1 MVSSDSTLTL
11 HNLTGGFINVDYD
24 SVMKRMSD
32 IDPYNTL
39 GVSKEASDAEIKRA
53 WRKLAR
59 QYHPDRNPGDS
70 AAEDRF
76 KRIQEAGDLIGTPEA
91 RKKYEEES
99 RMRNMFGGAG
109 PGGVRFDFG
118 GGGNPFGGGGGIED
132 MLGAMFGGGGGN
144 PFGGGMPRQPP
155 RQPRST
161 TKGKNLSVHLD
172 LSINEAIEGG
182 KKTVSFTRLVRGHVG
197 AMQKEEKKINVNI
210 PENAQHGQNIRL
222 KGMGHEHPEGG
233 EAGDANLI
241 IRLDPGEN
249 RRWENGTL
257 IQEVPV
263 PYSTLLLGGKV
274 KITTPAGKSGNLTIQ
289 PNSRIGDRRRMAK
302 MGFNGKDLDLE
313 LRLME
318 VDELS
323 EQQKS
328 LLDSLREQ
336 GL

>member
-1 MVSSDSTLTL
+1 
-11 HNLTGGFINVDYD
+11 
-24 SVMKRMSD
+24 MSD
-32 IDPYNTL
+32 IDPYGTL
-39 GVSKEASDAEIKRA
+39 GVSKDASDAEIKRA

-91 RKKYEEES
+91 RKKYDEES
-99 RMRNMFGGAG
+99 QMRNMFGGAG

-118 GGGNPFGGGGGIED
+118 GGGNPFGGGGMGGIED
-132 MLGAMFGGGGGN
+132 MLGAMFGGGGSN
-144 PFGGGMPRQPP
+144 PFGGGMPRQAPQQQKDAP
-155 RQPRST
+155 
-161 TKGKNLSVHLD
+161 KGKDLSIHLD
-172 LSINEAIEGG
+172 LSIQEAIEGG
-182 KKTVSFTRLVRGHVG
+182 KKTISFTRLVRGHIG
-197 AMQKEEKKINVNI
+197 NMQKENKKINVNI
-210 PENAQHGQNIRL
+210 PEQAKHGQSIRL

-233 EAGDANLI
+233 KVGDAHI
-241 IRLDPGEN
+241 VIRIDPGEN
-249 RRWENGTL
+249 RRWENGSL
-257 IQEVPV
+257 IQVVAV

-274 KITTPAGKSGNLTIQ
+274 KITTPSGKSGNLTIQ

-302 MGFNGKDLDLE
+302 MGFDGGDLDLE
-313 LRLME
+313 LTLME

-323 EQQKS
+323 EQQRK

>member
-1 MVSSDSTLTL
+1 
-11 HNLTGGFINVDYD
+11 
-24 SVMKRMSD
+24 MSD
-32 IDPYNTL
+32 IDPYGTL
-39 GVSKEASDAEIKRA
+39 GVSKDASDAEIKRA

-91 RKKYEEES
+91 RKKYDEES
-99 RMRNMFGGAG
+99 QMRNMFGGAG

-118 GGGNPFGGGGGIED
+118 GGGNPCGGGGMGGIED

-144 PFGGGMPRQPP
+144 PFGGGMPRQAPQQQKDAP
-155 RQPRST
+155 
-161 TKGKNLSVHLD
+161 KGKDLSIHLD
-172 LSINEAIEGG
+172 LSIQEALEGG
-182 KKTVSFTRLVRGHVG
+182 KRTISFTRLVRGHVG
-197 AMQKEEKKINVNI
+197 NMQKENKKINVNI
-210 PENAQHGQNIRL
+210 PEQAKHGQSIRL

-233 EAGDANLI
+233 KVGDAHI
-241 IRLDPGEN
+241 VIRIDPGEN
-249 RRWENGTL
+249 RRWENGSL
-257 IQEVPV
+257 IQVVAV

-274 KITTPAGKSGNLTIQ
+274 KITTPSGKSGNLTIQ

-302 MGFNGKDLDLE
+302 MGFDGGDLDLE
-313 LRLME
+313 LALME

-323 EQQKS
+323 EQQRK

>member
-1 MVSSDSTLTL
+1 
-11 HNLTGGFINVDYD
+11 
-24 SVMKRMSD
+24 MSD
-32 IDPYNTL
+32 IDPYGTL
-39 GVSKEASDAEIKRA
+39 GVSKDASDAEIKRA

-59 QYHPDRNPGDS
+59 QYHPDRNPDDS

-91 RKKYEEES
+91 RKKYDEES
-99 RMRNMFGGAG
+99 QMRNMFGGTG

-118 GGGNPFGGGGGIED
+118 GSGNPFGGGGMGGIED

-144 PFGGGMPRQPP
+144 PFGGGMPRQAPQQQKAAP
-155 RQPRST
+155 
-161 TKGKNLSVHLD
+161 KGKDLSIHLD
-172 LSINEAIEGG
+172 LSIQEALEGG
-182 KKTVSFTRLVRGHVG
+182 KRTISFTRLVRGHVG
-197 AMQKEEKKINVNI
+197 NMQKENKKINVNI
-210 PENAQHGQNIRL
+210 PEQAKHGQSIRL

-233 EAGDANLI
+233 KVGDAHI
-241 IRLDPGEN
+241 VIRIDPGEN
-249 RRWENGTL
+249 RRWENGSL
-257 IQEVPV
+257 IQVVAV

-274 KITTPAGKSGNLTIQ
+274 KITTPSGKSGNLTIQ

-302 MGFNGKDLDLE
+302 MGFDGGDLDLE
-313 LRLME
+313 LALME

-323 EQQKS
+323 EQQRK

>member
-1 MVSSDSTLTL
+1 
-11 HNLTGGFINVDYD
+11 
-24 SVMKRMSD
+24 MSD
-32 IDPYNTL
+32 IDPYGTL
-39 GVSKEASDAEIKRA
+39 GVAKDASDAEIKRA

-91 RKKYEEES
+91 RKKYDEES
-99 RMRNMFGGAG
+99 QMRNMFGGAG

-118 GGGNPFGGGGGIED
+118 GGGNPFGGGGMGGIED
-132 MLGAMFGGGGGN
+132 MLGAMFGGGGSN
-144 PFGGGMPRQPP
+144 PFGGGMPRQAPQQQKDAP
-155 RQPRST
+155 
-161 TKGKNLSVHLD
+161 KGKDLSIHLD
-172 LSINEAIEGG
+172 LSIQEAIEGG
-182 KKTVSFTRLVRGHVG
+182 KKTISFTRLVRGHIG
-197 AMQKEEKKINVNI
+197 NMQKENKKINVNI
-210 PENAQHGQNIRL
+210 PEQAKHGQSIRL

-233 EAGDANLI
+233 KVGDAHI
-241 IRLDPGEN
+241 VIRIDPGEN
-249 RRWENGTL
+249 RRWENGSL
-257 IQEVPV
+257 IQVVAV

-274 KITTPAGKSGNLTIQ
+274 KITTPSGKSGNLTIQ

-302 MGFNGKDLDLE
+302 MGFDGGDLDLE
-313 LRLME
+313 LTLME

-323 EQQKS
+323 EQQRK

>member
-1 MVSSDSTLTL
+1 
-11 HNLTGGFINVDYD
+11 
-24 SVMKRMSD
+24 MSD
-32 IDPYNTL
+32 IDPYGTL
-39 GVSKEASDAEIKRA
+39 GVSKDASDAEIKRA

-91 RKKYEEES
+91 RKKYDEES
-99 RMRNMFGGAG
+99 QMRNMFGGAG

-118 GGGNPFGGGGGIED
+118 GGGNPFGGGGMGGIED
-132 MLGAMFGGGGGN
+132 MLGAMFGGGGSN
-144 PFGGGMPRQPP
+144 PFGGGMPRQAPQQQKAAP
-155 RQPRST
+155 
-161 TKGKNLSVHLD
+161 KGKDLSIHLD
-172 LSINEAIEGG
+172 LSIQGALEGG
-182 KKTVSFTRLVRGHVG
+182 KKTISFTRLVRGHVG
-197 AMQKEEKKINVNI
+197 NMQKENKKINVNI
-210 PENAQHGQNIRL
+210 PEQAKHGQSIRL

-233 EAGDANLI
+233 KVGDAHI
-241 IRLDPGEN
+241 VIRIDPGEN
-249 RRWENGTL
+249 RRWENGSL
-257 IQEVPV
+257 IQVVAV

-274 KITTPAGKSGNLTIQ
+274 KITTPSGKSGNLTIQ

-302 MGFNGKDLDLE
+302 MGFDGGDLDLE
-313 LRLME
+313 LALME

-323 EQQKS
+323 EQQRK

>member
-1 MVSSDSTLTL
+1 
-11 HNLTGGFINVDYD
+11 
-24 SVMKRMSD
+24 MSD
-32 IDPYNTL
+32 IDPYGTL
-39 GVSKEASDAEIKRA
+39 GVSKDASDAEIKRA

-59 QYHPDRNPGDS
+59 QYHPDRNPDDS

-91 RKKYEEES
+91 RKKYDEES
-99 RMRNMFGGAG
+99 QMRNMFGGGG

-118 GGGNPFGGGGGIED
+118 GGGNPFGGGGMGGIDD

-144 PFGGGMPRQPP
+144 PFGGGMPRQAPQQQKAAP
-155 RQPRST
+155 
-161 TKGKNLSVHLD
+161 KGKDLSIHLD
-172 LSINEAIEGG
+172 LSIQEALEGG
-182 KKTVSFTRLVRGHVG
+182 KRTISFTRLVRGHVG
-197 AMQKEEKKINVNI
+197 NMQKENKKINVKI
-210 PENAQHGQNIRL
+210 PEQAKHGQSIRL

-233 EAGDANLI
+233 KVGDAHI
-241 IRLDPGEN
+241 VIRIDPGEN
-249 RRWENGTL
+249 RRWENGSL
-257 IQEVPV
+257 IQVVAV

-274 KITTPAGKSGNLTIQ
+274 KITTPSGKSGNLTIQ

-302 MGFNGKDLDLE
+302 MGFDGGDLDLE
-313 LRLME
+313 LALME

-323 EQQKS
+323 EQQRK

>member
-1 MVSSDSTLTL
+1 
-11 HNLTGGFINVDYD
+11 
-24 SVMKRMSD
+24 MSD
-32 IDPYNTL
+32 IDPYGTL
-39 GVSKEASDAEIKRA
+39 GVSKDASDAEIKRA

-59 QYHPDRNPGDS
+59 QYHPDRNPSDS

-91 RKKYEEES
+91 RKKFDEES
-99 RMRNMFGGAG
+99 QMRNMFGGSG

-118 GGGNPFGGGGGIED
+118 GGGNPFGGGGMGGIED

-144 PFGGGMPRQPP
+144 PFGGGMPRQAPQQQKAAP
-155 RQPRST
+155 
-161 TKGKNLSVHLD
+161 KGKDLSIHLD
-172 LSINEAIEGG
+172 LSIQEALEGG
-182 KKTVSFTRLVRGHVG
+182 KKTISFTRLVRGHVG
-197 AMQKEEKKINVNI
+197 NMQKENKKINVSI
-210 PENAQHGQNIRL
+210 PEQAKHGQSIRL

-233 EAGDANLI
+233 KVGDAHI
-241 IRLDPGEN
+241 VIRIDPGEN
-249 RRWENGTL
+249 RRWENGSL
-257 IQEVPV
+257 IQVVAV

-274 KITTPAGKSGNLTIQ
+274 KITTPSGKSGNLTIQ

-302 MGFNGKDLDLE
+302 MGFDGGDLDLE
-313 LRLME
+313 LALME

-323 EQQKS
+323 EQQRK